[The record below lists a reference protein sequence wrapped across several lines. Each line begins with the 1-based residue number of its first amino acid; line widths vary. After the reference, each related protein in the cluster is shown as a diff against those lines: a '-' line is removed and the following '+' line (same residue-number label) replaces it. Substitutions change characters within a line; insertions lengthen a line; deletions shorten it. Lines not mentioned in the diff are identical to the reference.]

1 MKPNLRFWNLLVI
14 FALAAS
20 ALSLPGQSASADSTA
35 QSLPFTQNWTN
46 TGLIT
51 VNDNWTGVPGIM
63 GYLGDIDA
71 GSPVNVDPQT
81 LVADYPAAAVDVI
94 ANQSSVSITNGG
106 VAEFDGIAN
115 PVVAM
120 QGSGTA
126 DAPFLLINLATTG
139 LTNIQ
144 VNYAVRDIDTT
155 ADDAVQQVALH
166 YRVGGSGG
174 FTNVAAAYIA
184 DATIPSAVQSTPVS
198 VTLPPAADN
207 QALVQLRVMTT
218 NVTGNDEWVGIDDI
232 SITGTPV
239 GDPVPNV
246 TATTPLNGAT
256 GVALNSDLSVTF
268 SELINAAAG
277 FFAISCSASGTHTG
291 VASTADSLTYTIN
304 PAADFWPTE
313 LCTVT
318 LENTL
323 ITEQVGSGRP
333 MAADYSWSFTTA
345 AGSAVCGDPFTPI
358 YAIQGS
364 GATAAITGAV
374 ATQGI
379 VVGDN
384 EGASPALQGY
394 FIQDL
399 TGDADPATSDGI
411 FVYSSSGLDT
421 VHVGD
426 VVRVTGTAAEYQGQ
440 TQITLSTLAV
450 CSIGGTLAPTDVT
463 LPLPSATYLERYE
476 GMLVRLPQTMY
487 VTGNDLL
494 GRFGEVVLS
503 PMRLPQPTNVVA
515 PGAAALALQ
524 AQNDLNRILMDDNL
538 NNEYPDPIA
547 FGDGGRPLSST
558 WTLRN
563 GDSSTGIV
571 GVMTYT
577 WSGNSASPN
586 AYRLRPLNHL
596 GGGAP
601 VFEPTNGRPVDPVFL
616 PPSRL
621 RVTTLNTQNYFNT
634 FGAGACTLGAGGAA
648 TDCRGA
654 SNQAE
659 FDRQWPKLVQA
670 ALATGADV
678 LALMELEND
687 GYGAGSAIQDL
698 VNHLNTATTAGTYA
712 FINADALTGQT
723 NALGIDAIKVGFIY
737 KPASVVPVGTTA
749 VLNSTAFVNGG
760 DATARNRPALAQA
773 FQEVSTGSRFIALAN
788 HLKSKDSACDTP
800 DAGDGQGNCNVVRTN
815 AANALTAWL
824 AGNPTGTGDA
834 DVLILGDLNA
844 YALED
849 PITAIHN
856 AGYTNLISQ
865 FNGSSAYTYGFNG
878 QWGYLDHALAT
889 ANLVTQVSGVVE
901 HHINADEPSALDY
914 NTENKTAGQ
923 LISLY
928 AADKF
933 RAADHDPVVIGL
945 NLNHD
950 PVAIDLAWTTNE
962 DTALSEVLTAS
973 DSDADPLTY
982 AVGTG
987 PAHGVLSITAA
998 TGAFTYTPASNYFGA
1013 DSFTFVVSDGRGG
1026 TDTGTISI
1034 TVNPLNDNPVALA
1047 QSLMVD
1053 QNTVLTGTLT
1063 ATDVDG
1069 DTLSFGFVFPPT
1081 HGEITAFNAATGA
1094 FSYTPTT
1101 GYLGPDSFSFY
1112 VSDGHSGYSTAVIS
1126 ILVRTPNVS
1135 PVAGDQ
1141 SLSTAEE
1148 TALIGTV
1155 TATDGNGDP
1164 ITFTRGTG
1172 PSHGTLTFNGTT
1184 GAFTYTPAANYN
1196 GPDSFTFV
1204 ANDDRGGSDSGTI
1217 SITVTP
1223 VNDLPIAADQS
1234 LSTNEDTA
1242 LVGTLTATDV
1252 DGDTLSYTQL
1262 VGPAHGTL
1270 SITAGTGAFTY
1281 TPTANY
1287 NGPDSFTFTVSDGHS
1302 GTDTGLISITVN
1314 SVNDLPVAGDQT
1326 LSTPEDTALVGTL
1339 TATDVESITF
1349 TFTQLVG
1356 PAHGTLSIT
1365 ASTGAFTYTPAANYH
1380 GPDSFTFT
1388 VTDGNGGTDSG
1399 LISITVNSV
1408 NDLPVAG
1415 DQTLSTNEDTAL
1427 LGTLTATDVDGDALS
1442 YSQLAAPAHGTLSI
1456 TASTGA
1462 FTYTPAANY
1471 HGPDSFTFTVN
1482 DGHSG
1487 TDSGLIS
1494 ITVNS
1499 VNDLP
1504 VAGDQT
1510 LSTNEDTALTGTLTA
1525 TDVDGDTLTYSLGTA
1540 PTHGGLSIT
1549 ASTGAFT
1556 YTPAANYHGPD
1567 SFTFN
1572 VNDGHSGTDSGLIS
1586 ITVNSVNDLPIA
1598 ADQSLITNED
1608 TVLNGTLTA
1617 TDVDGDALSYSQLT
1631 APTHGTLS
1639 ITAATGAF
1647 TYTPAANYHGSDS
1660 FTFTVNDG
1668 HGGTDSG
1675 LISITVNS
1683 VNDFPIAADQS
1694 LSTNEDTAL
1703 VGTLTATDVDGDT
1716 LSYTQLVGPAHGTLS
1731 ITAGTGAFTYT
1742 PTANYNGPDSFTFTV
1757 SDGHSGTD
1765 TGLISITVNSVNDL
1779 PVAGDQ
1785 TLSTPEDTALVGTL
1799 TATDVESIT
1808 FTFTQLVG
1816 PAHGTLSIT
1825 ASTGAFTYTPAAN
1838 YHGPDSFTFTV
1849 TDGNGGTDSGLIS
1862 ITVTSVPDPPVAADQ
1877 SINVTEDIAFDGTVT
1892 AFDGDGDVLT
1902 YAVDT
1907 QPLHGTLSLTAATGA
1922 FTYTP
1927 AAGYN
1932 GPDSFIFTASDAA
1945 TSDSGTV
1952 TITVAPVND
1961 PPVAADQTL
1970 ETDED
1975 TPLNGTLTGTDVDGD
1990 ALSYSQLV
1998 GPAHGTLSIT
2008 AATGAFTYTPAANYN
2023 GSDSFT
2029 FTVSD
2034 GHGGTD
2040 SGLISITVNPVND
2053 GPLPPVIANLIWQA
2067 REAHTYVIPAFT
2079 DVDGDPLAYT
2089 VTLDGGSALPAW
2101 LSFDEGTL
2109 SLSGT
2114 PQNADIGDYLIKV
2127 AVDDGQGG
2135 TAETT
2140 FTLSVVLNAFKI
2152 FLPVIGR

>member
-1 MKPNLRFWNLLVI
+1 MKLNLRFWNLLVI
-14 FALAAS
+14 LTLAAS
-20 ALSLPGQSASADSTA
+20 ALALPAQSASADGTV
-35 QSLPFTQNWTN
+35 QTLPFTQNWTN
-46 TGLIT
+46 TALIT
-51 VNDNWTGVPGIM
+51 VNDNWAGVPGIV
-63 GYLGDIDA
+63 GYLGDIDSA
-71 GSPVNVDPQT
+71 SPVNVDPQT

-94 ANQSSVSITNGG
+94 ANQSSVAITNGG

-126 DAPFLLINLATTG
+126 DAPFLVINLVTTG
-139 LTNIQ
+139 LANIQ
-144 VNYAVRDIDTT
+144 VNYAVRDIDSG
-155 ADDAVQQVALH
+155 ADDAIQQVALH
-166 YRVGGSGG
+166 YRVGSAGS
-174 FTNVAAAYIA
+174 FTNVPAAYLA

-198 VTLPPAADN
+198 VTLPPAVDN
-207 QALVQLRVMTT
+207 QAVVQLRVMTT
-218 NVTGNDEWVGIDDI
+218 NATGNDEWVGIDDI

-239 GDPVPNV
+239 GDPVPTV

-256 GVALNSDLSVTF
+256 GVAFNADLSVTF
-268 SELINAAAG
+268 SELVNVAAG
-277 FFAISCSASGTHTG
+277 FFTISCSASGTHTAT
-291 VASTADSLTYTIN
+291 ASTADSLTYTIN

-323 ITEQVGSGRP
+323 VTEQAGSGRP

-345 AGSAVCGDPFTPI
+345 PGSAVCGDPFTPI

-399 TGDADPATSDGI
+399 TGDANPATSDGI

-421 VHVGD
+421 VHVGE

-440 TQITLSTLAV
+440 TQITLSTLAI
-450 CSIGGTLAPTDVT
+450 CSLGATIAPTDVT

-487 VTGNDLL
+487 VTGNGLL
-494 GRFGEVVLS
+494 GRFAEVVLS

-515 PGAAALALQ
+515 PGATALALQ
-524 AQNDLNRILMDDNL
+524 AQNDLNRILMDDSL

-547 FGDGGRPLSST
+547 FGDGGRPLSTT

-563 GDSSTGIV
+563 GDSSAGIV

-601 VFEPTNGRPVDPVFL
+601 VFEPTNGRPVDPVYL
-616 PPSRL
+616 TGRL
-621 RVTTLNTQNYFNT
+621 RVATLNIQNYFNT

-670 ALATGADV
+670 VLATGADV
-678 LALMELEND
+678 IGLMELEND
-687 GYGAGSAIQDL
+687 GYGASSAVQDL
-698 VNHLNTATTAGTYA
+698 VDRLNAATAPGTYA

-723 NALGIDAIKVGFIY
+723 NVLGTDAIKVGFVY
-737 KPASVVPVGTTA
+737 RPATVTPVGTTA
-749 VLNSTAFVNGG
+749 ALNSTAFVNGG
-760 DATARNRPALAQA
+760 DTTARNRPALAQA
-773 FQEVSTGSRFIALAN
+773 FQEVSTGSRFIAVAN

-800 DAGDGQGNCNVVRTN
+800 DAGDGQGNCNLVRTN
-815 AANALTAWL
+815 AANALATWL
-824 AGNPTGTGDA
+824 AGNPTGTGDP

-844 YALED
+844 YAMED
-849 PITAIHN
+849 PITAIQN
-856 AGYTNLISQ
+856 AGYANLVSQ
-865 FNGSSAYTYGFNG
+865 YNGVSAYTYGFDG

-889 ANLVTQVSGVVE
+889 ANLVTQVTGAVT

-923 LISLY
+923 LVSLY
-928 AADKF
+928 AADKY
-933 RAADHDPVVIGL
+933 RAADHDPVVVGL

-962 DTALSEVLTAS
+962 DTALSETLTAS
-973 DSDADPLTY
+973 DLDNDPLTY
-982 AVGTG
+982 AQGTA
-987 PAHGVLSITAA
+987 PAHGTVNITAA
-998 TGAFTYTPASNYFGA
+998 TGAFTYTPASNYFGL

-1026 TDTGTISI
+1026 TDTGTISL
-1034 TVNPLNDNPVALA
+1034 TVYPLNDNPVALA
-1047 QSLMVD
+1047 QSLFVD
-1053 QNTVLTGTLT
+1053 QNSVLNGTLT

-1069 DTLSFGFVFPPT
+1069 DTLSFGFVSEPG
-1081 HGEITAFNAATGA
+1081 HGAITAFNPATGA

-1101 GYLGPDSFSFY
+1101 GYLGSDSFTFY
-1112 VSDGHSGYSTAVIS
+1112 VSDGHSGYSIAVIS
-1126 ILVRTPNVS
+1126 ITVRTPNVS

-1141 SLSTAEE
+1141 SLTTNED
-1148 TALIGTV
+1148 TALNGSV
-1155 TATDGNGDP
+1155 TATDANGDP
-1164 ITFTRGTG
+1164 ITFARGTG
-1172 PSHGTLTFNGTT
+1172 PSHGTLTFNNTT
-1184 GAFTYTPAANYN
+1184 GAFTYTPALNYN
-1196 GPDSFTFV
+1196 GPDAFDFI

-1223 VNDLPIAADQS
+1223 VNDLPVAGDQN
-1234 LSTNEDTA
+1234 LTTNEDTA
-1242 LVGTLTATDV
+1242 LNGTLTATDV

-1262 VGPAHGTL
+1262 AAPAHGSL
-1270 SITAGTGAFTY
+1270 SITAATGAFTY
-1281 TPTANY
+1281 TPAANY
-1287 NGPDSFTFTVSDGHS
+1287 NGPDSFTFTVNDGHSGTDTGQINITVTPVNDLPVAGDQNLTTNEDTALNGTLTATDVESTTFTFTQLVGPTHGTLNVTAGTGAFIYTPAANYHGPDSFTFTVTDGNS
-1302 GTDTGLISITVN
+1302 GTDTGLISITVT
-1314 SVNDLPVAGDQT
+1314 SVNDLPVAGDQNLNT
-1326 LSTPEDTALVGTL
+1326 AEDTALNGTL
-1339 TATDVESITF
+1339 TASDVDGDALSYSPLAT
-1349 TFTQLVG
+1349 
-1356 PAHGTLSIT
+1356 PAHGTVNIT
-1365 ASTGAFTYTPAANYH
+1365 AATGAFTYTPAANYH

-1388 VTDGNGGTDSG
+1388 VSDGHGGTDTG
-1399 LISITVNSV
+1399 QINITVSSV

-1415 DQTLSTNEDTAL
+1415 DQNLTTNEDTAL
-1427 LGTLTATDVDGDALS
+1427 NGTLTASDADGDTLS
-1442 YSQLAAPAHGTLSI
+1442 YSPLAAPAHGTLNI
-1456 TASTGA
+1456 TAATGA

-1487 TDSGLIS
+1487 TDTGVIS
-1494 ITVNS
+1494 ITVTS

-1504 VAGDQT
+1504 VAGDQNLT
-1510 LSTNEDTALTGTLTA
+1510 TNEDTALTGTLTA
-1525 TDVDGDTLTYSLGTA
+1525 SDVDGDTLSYTPLVGPAHGT
-1540 PTHGGLSIT
+1540 LNIT
-1549 ASTGAFT
+1549 AATGAFT

-1567 SFTFN
+1567 SFTFT
-1572 VNDGHSGTDSGLIS
+1572 VNDGHSGTDTGVIS
-1586 ITVNSVNDLPIA
+1586 ITVTSVNDLPIT
-1598 ADQSLITNED
+1598 ADQSLTTNED
-1608 TVLNGTLTA
+1608 TALNGTVSA
-1617 TDVDGDALSYSQLT
+1617 TDVDGDTLT
-1631 APTHGTLS
+1631 YAQATGPAHGTLN
-1639 ITAATGAF
+1639 ITPGTGAF
-1647 TYTPAANYHGSDS
+1647 TYTPAANYHG
-1660 FTFTVNDG
+1660 
-1668 HGGTDSG
+1668 
-1675 LISITVNS
+1675 
-1683 VNDFPIAADQS
+1683 
-1694 LSTNEDTAL
+1694 
-1703 VGTLTATDVDGDT
+1703 
-1716 LSYTQLVGPAHGTLS
+1716 
-1731 ITAGTGAFTYT
+1731 
-1742 PTANYNGPDSFTFTV
+1742 PDSFTFTV
-1757 SDGHSGTD
+1757 SDGHGGTD
-1765 TGLISITVNSVNDL
+1765 TGVISITVTSVNDL

-1785 TLSTPEDTALVGTL
+1785 NLSTAEDTALNGTL
-1799 TATDVESIT
+1799 TATDVESIL
-1808 FTFTQLVG
+1808 FTFVQATG

-1825 ASTGAFTYTPAAN
+1825 AATGAFTYTPAAN

-1849 TDGNGGTDSGLIS
+1849 TDGDGGSDVGAVT

-1877 SINVTEDIAFDGTVT
+1877 SINVTEDVAFNGTVT

-1902 YAVDT
+1902 FAVDT
-1907 QPLHGTLSLTAATGA
+1907 QPLHGTLSLTPSTGA

-1932 GPDSFIFTASDAA
+1932 GPDSFIFTASDAT

-1952 TITVAPVND
+1952 TITVAPAND

-1970 ETDED
+1970 TTDED
-1975 TPLNGTLTGTDVDGD
+1975 TPLNGTVSATDGD
-1990 ALSYSQLV
+1990 GDTLSYAV
-1998 GPAHGTLSIT
+1998 GTAPAHGTLNIT
-2008 AATGAFTYTPAANYN
+2008 AATGAFTYTPAANYH
-2023 GSDSFT
+2023 GPDSFT
-2029 FTVSD
+2029 FTASD
-2034 GHGGTD
+2034 GSLSDTGAVN
-2040 SGLISITVNPVND
+2040 ITVNPVND
-2053 GPLPPVIANLIWQA
+2053 VPLAPVISNVIWQA
-2067 REAHTYVIPAFT
+2067 RDAHTYTIPAFT
-2079 DVDGDPLAYT
+2079 DADGDPLAYT
-2089 VTLDGGSALPAW
+2089 VTLAGGGALPAW

-2109 SLSGT
+2109 AFSGT
-2114 PQNADIGDYLIKV
+2114 PQNADVGDYLIKV